1 MAVMSSA
8 IADGALQGRRY
19 ATGKKRNKM
28 SPSISI
34 PSHNLGDY
42 TVPQDAHG
50 GICVDI
56 GANVGSFLAAHADKF
71 DKVHFYEPYPP
82 CYERCLEQARHS
94 SAFIVGFNEAA
105 SDKDRAEVKLVAH
118 ANHDAGSSALQNA
131 AINHHWGSEQIATC
145 PSVSLETILLRV
157 GGFID
162 FLKCDAETSEY
173 DIFVEKD
180 LSAIRYIALELHWQ
194 MGEQRWGELLN
205 WLLFSHELQGAM
217 PVYQQERNYELFFV
231 RRSV

>member
-1 MAVMSSA
+1 
-8 IADGALQGRRY
+8 
-19 ATGKKRNKM
+19 
-28 SPSISI
+28 
-34 PSHNLGDY
+34 
-42 TVPQDAHG
+42 VPQDAHG

>member
-1 MAVMSSA
+1 MAVISSA